1 MGHAVRP
8 PRTTGHLQQIRAFA
22 NGDAAPPPIAQLMG
36 YIGTRVEIGS
46 VILELDAD
54 ERHHNQMGT
63 VAGGVI
69 ADLCD
74 AAIGIAMATTIED
87 DEGFTVLDLTTKFLK
102 AVPHARLRATHLTRE
117 PGVCR
122 EDIFIGVVEVAPE
135 NWWAHARYVDEHS
148 GLDTRTGPLLH
159 QTTSTA

>member
-1 MGHAVRP
+1 MDQPVRP
-8 PRTTGHLQQIRAFA
+8 PTTTRHLDRIRAFA
-22 NGDAAPPPIAQLMG
+22 SGEAAPPPIALLRG
-36 YIGTRVEIGS
+36 YVGTRVEIGS
-46 VILELDAD
+46 VDLELDVD

-102 AVPHARLRATHLTRE
+102 AVPEARLRASAR
-117 PGVCR
+117 
-122 EDIFIGVVEVAPE
+122 VVK
-135 NWWAHARYVDEHS
+135 R
-148 GLDTRTGPLLH
+148 TRTLGLVECGIFDPDHALLAKAFG
-159 QTTSTA
+159 SCIVLR